1 MPTLA
6 KAPVTAVILAAG
18 QGTRMKS
25 ARPKVL
31 HELCGRP
38 MIHHVVDAAFAAG
51 AASVVVVVGHGRDEV
66 RAYLQAA
73 FGERVRT
80 AVQDVQAG
88 TGHAVRCALPALAL
102 GGDAERV
109 LVLYGD
115 TPLLE
120 PAELAG
126 LGRALDVEPSAP
138 LAMLTVRV
146 PDPTGYGRIVRDQA
160 GRVVRIVEHKDASAD
175 ERAIDE
181 INPGIYLARAGF
193 LREAVGRLT
202 PNNAQGELY
211 LTDVVAMASA
221 AGGVAPVVSRDAA
234 SLAGI
239 NDRAQLAAAEEL
251 LYGRIADAHRRAGA
265 TLRAGVRVDA
275 SVVVEPEAVIE
286 HGVVLRGQTRIG
298 AGARVDVG
306 SVLTDVTVAEG
317 ATLKPYTIAQ
327 SSTIGARAQIGPFS
341 HLRPDSHV
349 EADAHVGN
357 FVETKKTT
365 LRRGA
370 KANHLA
376 YLGDGEIG
384 EGANIGAGTI
394 FCNYDGFRKHRT
406 EIGAGAFVGSD
417 SQIVAPVRI
426 GDGAYVATGTT
437 VTRDV
442 PAGALAISR
451 VRQENKEGYADRLKG
466 RLAQGAKAA
475 HSQQTAKSE
484 TTAEPEKKGS

>member
-1 MPTLA
+1 MSSAPLA

-38 MIHHVVDAAFAAG
+38 MLHHVVHAALAAG
-51 AASVVVVVGHGRDEV
+51 AAEVVVVVGHGRDEV
-66 RAYLQAA
+66 RASLEAA

-80 AVQDVQAG
+80 AVQDAQQG
-88 TGHAVRCALPALAL
+88 TGHAVRCALPSL
-102 GGDAERV
+102 GEAAERV

-115 TPLLE
+115 TPLLD

-126 LGRALDVEPSAP
+126 LGRALDEEPTAP

-146 PDPTGYGRIVRDQA
+146 ADPTGYGRILRAARDRG
-160 GRVVRIVEHKDASAD
+160 GRVVRIVEHRDASAE

-181 INPGIYLARAGF
+181 INPGIYLAHVAF
-193 LREAVGRLT
+193 LRDAVGRLT

-211 LTDVVAMASA
+211 LTDIVEMASA
-221 AGGVAPVVSRDAA
+221 TAAVATVACRDAA
-234 SLAGI
+234 SVAGI

-251 LYGRIADAHRRAGA
+251 LYARIADAHRRAGA
-265 TLRAGVRVDA
+265 TLRAGVHVDA
-275 SVVVEPEAVIE
+275 SVVVEPDAVIE
-286 HGVVLRGQTRIG
+286 HAVVLRGKTRIG

-317 ATLKPYTIAQ
+317 AVLKPYTIAQ
-327 SSTIGARAQIGPFS
+327 ASTIGRAAQVGPFS
-341 HLRPDSHV
+341 HLRPESRI
-349 EADAHVGN
+349 EEEAHVGN

-365 LRRGA
+365 LHRGA

-376 YLGDGEIG
+376 YLGDGEVG

-394 FCNYDGFRKHRT
+394 FCNYDGFRKHKT
-406 EIGAGAFVGSD
+406 EIGAGAFIGSD
-417 SQIVAPVRI
+417 TQLVAPVRI
-426 GDGAYVATGTT
+426 GVGAYVATGTT

-451 VRQENKEGYADRLKG
+451 VRQENKEGYAERLKG
-466 RLAQGAKAA
+466 RLAQGAKSARA
-475 HSQQTAKSE
+475 DQDT
-484 TTAEPEKKGS
+484 EKKTS